1 VRVLKWISLGLGALV
16 GLAVIGVLVVV
27 WFVDPNSFKSRIE
40 SAVRDATGRELT
52 LAGDI
57 DLALFPWLSLRTGE
71 GRLGNAEGFG
81 AEPMISWQSAQLGAR
96 LLPLLRGEL
105 VADRITLRGADVRLV
120 RRSDGVANWEGLGG
134 AAGDQAAGSEPME
147 LKIGGIRVSDSR
159 ISYLD
164 ETAGGREI
172 RIESFA
178 FSTDEIVPGEALTDT
193 EIEGVLHVT
202 GFAPEGIPFRVEVP
216 ELIAPKD
223 FSAVQV
229 DEYELVFGSLE
240 IEGGAG
246 GKLDPEP
253 RIEGRFETNVF
264 DLRALLGN
272 LGVAAPATS
281 DPGTLR
287 ELAIAATWTY
297 DAGAIALDP
306 LSLRVDDTR
315 FTGHFRMNGDE
326 SRAGTFELRGDRL
339 DLARYVPPPDPA
351 SEPFVLPT
359 ATLKA
364 LAFSGLVE
372 LEEATLED
380 VTLKGVSLRLL
391 LDEAGLRPVSPQ
403 RAP

>member
-52 LAGDI
+52 LVGDI
-57 DLALFPWLSLRTGE
+57 DLALFPWLALRTGE

-81 AEPMISWQSAQLGAR
+81 AEPMVSWQSAQLGAR
-96 LLPLLRGEL
+96 LFPLLRGEL

-134 AAGDQAAGSEPME
+134 AAGDQAASSEPME
-147 LKIGGIRVSDSR
+147 LKIGGIRVDGSR
-159 ISYLD
+159 ISYVD

-172 RIESFA
+172 RIESFT

-193 EIEGVLHVT
+193 GIAGVLHVT

-240 IEGGAG
+240 LEGGAG
-246 GKLDPEP
+246 GKLDPDP

-264 DLRALLGN
+264 DLRALLGK

-281 DPGTLR
+281 DPATLR
-287 ELAIAATWTY
+287 ELAVAATWTY
-297 DAGAIALDP
+297 DDGAIALDP

-315 FTGHFRMNGDE
+315 FTGRFRMNGDE
-326 SRAGTFELRGDRL
+326 TRAGTFELRGDHL
-339 DLARYVPPPDPA
+339 NIARYVPPPDPA
-351 SEPFVLPT
+351 SAPFVLPT

-364 LAFSGLVE
+364 LEFSGLLE

-391 LDEAGLRPVSPQ
+391 LDEAGLRPVKPRS
-403 RAP
+403 AP

>member
-52 LAGDI
+52 LVGDI
-57 DLALFPWLSLRTGE
+57 DLALFPWLALRTGE

-81 AEPMISWQSAQLGAR
+81 AEPMVSWQSAQLGAR
-96 LLPLLRGEL
+96 LFPLLRGEL
-105 VADRITLRGADVRLV
+105 VADRIALLGADVRLV
-120 RRSDGVANWEGLGG
+120 RRADGVANWEGLGG
-134 AAGDQAAGSEPME
+134 GAGDPPAGSEPME
-147 LKIGGIRVSDSR
+147 LRIGGIQVEDSR
-159 ISYLD
+159 ISYVD
-164 ETAGGREI
+164 QAAGGREI
-172 RIESFA
+172 RIESLV
-178 FSTDEIVPGEALTDT
+178 FSTDDIVPGEALTDT
-193 EIEGVLHVT
+193 EIAGILHVT
-202 GFAPEGIPFRVEVP
+202 GFAPEGVAFRIEVP

-229 DEYELVFGSLE
+229 DEYQVVFGALE

-246 GKLDPEP
+246 GRLDAVP
-253 RIEGRFETNVF
+253 RFEGRFETNVF
-264 DLRALLGN
+264 DLRSLLKS

-281 DPGTLR
+281 DPATLR
-287 ELAIAATWTY
+287 ELAVAATWTY
-297 DAGAIALDP
+297 DDGAIALDP

-315 FTGHFRMNGDE
+315 FTGRFRMNGGE
-326 SRAGTFELRGDRL
+326 TRAGTFELRGDRL
-339 DLARYVPPPDPA
+339 NIARYVPPPDPA

-359 ATLKA
+359 AALKA
-364 LAFSGLVE
+364 LEFSGVVE